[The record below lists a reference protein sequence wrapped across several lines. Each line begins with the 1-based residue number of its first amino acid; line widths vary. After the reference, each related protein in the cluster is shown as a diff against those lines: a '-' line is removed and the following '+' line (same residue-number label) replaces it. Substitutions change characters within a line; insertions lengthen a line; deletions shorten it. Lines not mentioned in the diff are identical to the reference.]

1 MRRRFFALWVLV
13 MLCFPALAQAQ
24 AGVEKWSSLPM
35 TLDLE
40 SVQGRNIPL
49 QNGRPMISFEPQER
63 PMLDLVGMWKKLRVN
78 VDHTFSMSPRSVDW
92 LAVVEAETGGAT
104 RANFDDSTWAEHQ
117 LPGVENEMPA
127 TPDNP
132 IGAEV
137 YDQGIYYRRH
147 IDIPA
152 AWNGRVVRLVAL
164 ACDYVAD
171 VWVNGEWVGY
181 HEGGY
186 APFAFDVSDFLHYGA
201 DNVIVFR
208 VDAMP
213 WTLRMDIIPN
223 LFATDWMHYVG
234 VVQDVYLAAAPP
246 VHVVRA
252 DVLPQNTQGD
262 LDISVVTEN
271 RSAQQDDITIKLS
284 ARILDREHPNYLND
298 PIAAHLVG
306 EPVALAGSTSKNV
319 TVASNGYLQTTFDV
333 NLTSPALWTPDD
345 PNLYALTVELLQ
357 GGSVIDS
364 FTTQFGVRTVKVG
377 EGAKILLNNRPT
389 FFTGMAR
396 HEDWP
401 DSGRTATMAK
411 MAEDLQIIRDTNV
424 WFLRTAHYPNHPNT
438 YLLTDRMGFAV
449 WSEIPAWWINYFSIP
464 ILLERGLAQQMWR
477 EMIWNGRN
485 RPSILFW
492 SLCNEPMWYLVFN
505 LRSYVQALH
514 ADVDD
519 NYPDGRL
526 VTESLAADGAI
537 LTGSSVND
545 VDVIGWTMYFG
556 VFYGEDIVTETTQFL
571 MDQHERHPN
580 KPIIACE
587 FGYWS
592 NSDDSETAR
601 QVEVAEE
608 TLDAFLPLA
617 AVDVDG
623 NNTDGFLAG
632 VTWWCQFNWYR
643 VDSVHIQSMGIM
655 HMDRETDKP
664 VRQTLIDRY
673 QPFFEMG
680 GLGEPVDDDS
690 ADDDDNNADDDAAD
704 DDNDDDEDTDET
716 DDDEAGDEGCGC

>member
-1 MRRRFFALWVLV
+1 
-13 MLCFPALAQAQ
+13 
-24 AGVEKWSSLPM
+24 
-35 TLDLE
+35 
-40 SVQGRNIPL
+40 
-49 QNGRPMISFEPQER
+49 
-63 PMLDLVGMWKKLRVN
+63 MLDLAGTWRKLRLN
-78 VDHTFSMSPRSVDW
+78 VDHTLSMSPRTADW
-92 LAVVEAETGGAT
+92 LASVELETGGAT
-104 RANFDDSTWAEHQ
+104 RENFDDSTWAEHQ

-132 IGAEV
+132 LGAEV

-147 IDIPA
+147 IDIPG
-152 AWNGRVVRLVAL
+152 AWDGRVVRLVAL

-186 APFAFDVSDFLHYGA
+186 TPFAFDISEYLHYGE

-213 WTLRMDIIPN
+213 WTLRMDILPN
-223 LFATDWMHYVG
+223 LFATDWMHYAG
-234 VVQDVYLAAAPP
+234 VVQDVYLTAAPP
-246 VHVVRA
+246 AHIVRA
-252 DVLPQNTQGD
+252 DVLPQNTYGD
-262 LDISVVTEN
+262 LDVSIVTEN
-271 RSAQQDDITIKLS
+271 RGVQQEDLSIKVS
-284 ARILDREHPNYLND
+284 VHAMDREHPDYLSD
-298 PIAAHLVG
+298 PITAHLLG
-306 EPVALAGSTSKNV
+306 APATLSGSTSKNV
-319 TVASNGYLQTTFDV
+319 IIAADGYLQTTFHTILS
-333 NLTSPALWTPDD
+333 NPALWTPAD
-345 PNLYALTVELLQ
+345 PNLYVLTVDLVRD
-357 GGSVIDS
+357 GSVIDS
-364 FTTQFGVRTVKVG
+364 FATQFGVRTVEVG
-377 EGAKILLNNRPT
+377 EGAKIMLNNRPT

-411 MAEDLQIIRDTNV
+411 IAEDLQIIRDTNV

-464 ILLERGLAQQMWR
+464 VLLERGLAQQMWR

-505 LRSYVQALH
+505 LRSYVQTLH
-514 ADVDD
+514 EDLDD

-526 VTESLAADGAI
+526 VTESLAADGAL

-556 VFYGEDIVTETTQFL
+556 VFYGEDIAAETTRFL
-571 MDQHERHPN
+571 LDQHERHPN

-617 AVDVDG
+617 AVDADG
-623 NNTDGFLAG
+623 DNTDGFLAG

-643 VDSVHIQSMGIM
+643 VDSAHIQSMGIM

-673 QPFFEMG
+673 RPYFEMG
-680 GLGEPVDDDS
+680 GLGEPVDT
-690 ADDDDNNADDDAAD
+690 DDDDDTADDDAAD
-704 DDNDDDEDTDET
+704 DDNDN
-716 DDDEAGDEGCGC
+716 DDDDDAEDADDDNAGDEGCGC

>member
-1 MRRRFFALWVLV
+1 MSRRFFALWVFVTLLFPPLV
-13 MLCFPALAQAQ
+13 LAQAS
-24 AGVEKWSSLPM
+24 GEKWSSLPM
-35 TLDLE
+35 TLDLA
-40 SVQGRNIPL
+40 SAQGRYIPL
-49 QNGRPMISFEPQER
+49 QNGRPMISFEPQDR
-63 PMLDLVGMWKKLRVN
+63 PMLDLAGTWRKLRLN
-78 VDHTFSMSPRSVDW
+78 VDHTLSMSPRTADW
-92 LAVVEAETGGAT
+92 LASVELETGGAT
-104 RANFDDSTWAEHQ
+104 RENFDDSTWAEHQ

-132 IGAEV
+132 LGAEV

-147 IDIPA
+147 IDIPG
-152 AWNGRVVRLVAL
+152 AWDGRVVRLVAL

-186 APFAFDVSDFLHYGA
+186 TPFAFDISEYLHYGE

-213 WTLRMDIIPN
+213 WTLRMDILPN
-223 LFATDWMHYVG
+223 LFATDWMHYAG
-234 VVQDVYLAAAPP
+234 VVQDVYLTAAPP
-246 VHVVRA
+246 AHIVRA
-252 DVLPQNTQGD
+252 DVLPQNTYGD
-262 LDISVVTEN
+262 LDVSIVTEN
-271 RSAQQDDITIKLS
+271 RGVQQEDLSIKVS
-284 ARILDREHPNYLND
+284 VHAMDREHPDYLSD
-298 PIAAHLVG
+298 PITAHLLG
-306 EPVALAGSTSKNV
+306 APATLSGSTSKNV
-319 TVASNGYLQTTFDV
+319 IIAADGYLQTTFHTILS
-333 NLTSPALWTPDD
+333 NPALWTPAD
-345 PNLYALTVELLQ
+345 PNLYVLTVDLVRD
-357 GGSVIDS
+357 GSVIDS
-364 FTTQFGVRTVKVG
+364 FATQFGVRTVEVG
-377 EGAKILLNNRPT
+377 EGAKIMLNNRPT

-411 MAEDLQIIRDTNV
+411 IAEDLQIIRDTNV

-464 ILLERGLAQQMWR
+464 VLLERGLAQQMWR

-505 LRSYVQALH
+505 LRSYVQTLH
-514 ADVDD
+514 EDLDD

-526 VTESLAADGAI
+526 VTESLAADGAL

-556 VFYGEDIVTETTQFL
+556 VFYGEDIAAETTRFL
-571 MDQHERHPN
+571 LDQHERHPN

-617 AVDVDG
+617 AVDADG
-623 NNTDGFLAG
+623 DNTDGFLAG

-643 VDSVHIQSMGIM
+643 VDSAHIQSMGIM

-673 QPFFEMG
+673 RPYFEMG
-680 GLGEPVDDDS
+680 GLGEPVDT
-690 ADDDDNNADDDAAD
+690 DDDDDTADDDAAD
-704 DDNDDDEDTDET
+704 DDNDN
-716 DDDEAGDEGCGC
+716 DDDDDAEDADDDNAGDEGCGC